1 MIRGTAHLAGITVKS
16 WVLWLLALAV
26 VTAILLP
33 FRESLHEVHVAL
45 GYLVLVLVGGARRGR
60 PLGLVLAALA
70 FLCFDFFFLP
80 PYGTLLVERPVDWVV
95 LIAFLGTSVIVTQLF
110 ERARREAEAARS
122 ARAREGMLASV
133 SHDLRTPLTTIKAL
147 AHDLAATGDGRAEA
161 IEEEADRLATLVGD
175 LLDLSRLNS
184 GAAALALEPNEAED
198 LLGAALQQVGGMA
211 NGRPIKVK
219 LDDGEPLLFGRFD
232 FTQTLRVLVN
242 LIENAL
248 KYSPEDSAIDL
259 SVRRE
264 GAWLTFTVA
273 DRGPGIAVAETD
285 RIFEPFYRPPGVP
298 PDVKGAG
305 LGLSIARALADAQ
318 GGSLRYERRDGGGS
332 VFTLRVPAIDVKEAA
347 TL

>member
-1 MIRGTAHLAGITVKS
+1 MIRGTPHLAGITVKS

-95 LIAFLGTSVIVTQLF
+95 LIAFLATSVIVTQLF
-110 ERARREAEAARS
+110 EQARREAEAARS

-147 AHDLAATGDGRAEA
+147 AHDLAATGDDRAEA

-232 FTQTLRVLVN
+232 
-242 LIENAL
+242 
-248 KYSPEDSAIDL
+248 
-259 SVRRE
+259 
-264 GAWLTFTVA
+264 
-273 DRGPGIAVAETD
+273 
-285 RIFEPFYRPPGVP
+285 
-298 PDVKGAG
+298 
-305 LGLSIARALADAQ
+305 SISQ
-318 GGSLRYERRDGGGS
+318 
-332 VFTLRVPAIDVKEAA
+332 
-347 TL
+347 

>member
-1 MIRGTAHLAGITVKS
+1 MIRGTPHLAGITVKS

-70 FLCFDFFFLP
+70 FLCFDFFCLP

-147 AHDLAATGDGRAEA
+147 AHDLAATGDDRAEA

-211 NGRPIKVK
+211 NGRPINVK

-305 LGLSIARALADAQ
+305 LGLSI
-318 GGSLRYERRDGGGS
+318 
-332 VFTLRVPAIDVKEAA
+332 
-347 TL
+347 